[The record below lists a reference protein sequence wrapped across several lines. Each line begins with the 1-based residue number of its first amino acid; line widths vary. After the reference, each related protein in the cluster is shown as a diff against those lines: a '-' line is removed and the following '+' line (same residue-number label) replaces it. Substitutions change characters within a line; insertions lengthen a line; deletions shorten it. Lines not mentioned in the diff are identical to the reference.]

1 MFLSMLELVQAK
13 YMNIL
18 IGEGR
23 NNFIIEF
30 NEHRTEEDDSFF
42 PRAEGEDD
50 ENAGQAPQSAL
61 THHGTPANN
70 QHELRFDEDGSDDN
84 DQGDKD
90 DEPGEEDDRALLN

>member
-1 MFLSMLELVQAK
+1 MLELVQAK
-13 YMNIL
+13 YMNL
-18 IGEGR
+18 LVGEGR
-23 NNFIIEF
+23 NNFILEF

-42 PRAEGEDD
+42 PRTEEGDED
-50 ENAGQAPQSAL
+50 NAGQAPPQSAL
-61 THHGTPANN
+61 GLFDSPVVGD